1 MFPEHGAGD
10 VGTHPPRERVMTRVA
25 AIVLMGGVLGS
36 PAVAAGQDAPPPPNS
51 GGIFSRSIEAV
62 RDGVLG
68 VELSFLVPR
77 GDFAPG
83 HRVAIG
89 YGVRGALGLGPRRIF
104 SIGAAFRSVAHDSR
118 TYRDTLEVKNM
129 LRTLAVSGQ
138 IVAPLR
144 YLRPYVGGSIGGA
157 YMGTETLIEQCCD
170 DEGDREWVL
179 DDIRL
184 AQFGPTAS
192 ARVGLLV
199 DVWQSAGRGQPTLS
213 LDLGVEDHYGR
224 SSTYQT
230 GGDGPTVRTG
240 TSHRVY
246 SLGLSV
252 RSR

>member
-1 MFPEHGAGD
+1 
-10 VGTHPPRERVMTRVA
+10 MTRVA
-25 AIVLMGGVLGS
+25 AIVLVVGALGS
-36 PAVAAGQDAPPPPNS
+36 PAVTAGQDAPAPPNS
-51 GGIFSRSIEAV
+51 GGALSRAIEAV

-83 HRVAIG
+83 HRVAVG

-104 SIGAAFRSVAHDSR
+104 NIGAAFRSVAHDSR

-138 IVAPLR
+138 LVAPFR
-144 YLRPYVGGSIGGA
+144 YLRPYVGGSVGGA

-179 DDIRL
+179 DDIQL
-184 AQFGPTAS
+184 ARIGPTAS
-192 ARVGLLV
+192 ARIGLLV
-199 DVWQSAGRGQPTLS
+199 DVWQSAGRGQPALS
-213 LDLGVEDHYGR
+213 LDLGVEDHFGR

-230 GGDGPTVRTG
+230 GGNGPTIRTG
-240 TSHRVY
+240 TNHRVY